1 MTANVHVAALTSA
14 WKNCSS
20 ILSAL
25 NSFQRKVP
33 ASEKCSLAANY
44 SYYVDCGILWRLFG
58 LVLNELGRKRILK
71 FTCRTLVT
79 SVGISGVHVGRF
91 STALKIHISQRTA
104 DILLQAGSFEL
115 EERGE
120 IEIKVREDFC
130 RPKKLPHRGF
140 THVAVC
146 FREKGPIR
154 LTGC

>member
-1 MTANVHVAALTSA
+1 MNQG
-14 WKNCSS
+14 K
-20 ILSAL
+20 
-25 NSFQRKVP
+25 KGP
-33 ASEKCSLAANY
+33 AK
-44 SYYVDCGILWRLFG
+44 
-58 LVLNELGRKRILK
+58 KILK
-71 FTCRTLVT
+71 FTCRTLVR

-91 STALKIHISQRTA
+91 STALKIHISQCTA

-130 RPKKLPHRGF
+130 RPKKSPHRGF

-146 FREKGPIR
+146 FREKGPKR